1 MYRRKIDYKSY
12 LLAIIVIV
20 GFIAYIFALFNGYDP
35 MACPQGTKTISK
47 PMSFEKYCV
56 EE

>member
-1 MYRRKIDYKSY
+1 VYRRKTEYGPFVFAT
-12 LLAIIVIV
+12 LMVV
-20 GFIAYIFALFNGYDP
+20 GLIGYIYALFNGYDP

>member
-1 MYRRKIDYKSY
+1 MYRRKTDYSLY
-12 LLAIIVIV
+12 VFATIIVV
-20 GFIAYIFALFNGYDP
+20 GFIGYIYSLFNGYDP
-35 MACPQGTKTISK
+35 LACPQGTKTISK

>member
-1 MYRRKIDYKSY
+1 MYRRKTDYGPFIV
-12 LLAIIVIV
+12 AIIMVAGLV
-20 GFIAYIFALFNGYDP
+20 GYIYCLLTFN
-35 MACPQGTKTISK
+35 CPPGTKTISK